1 MKKVMGKAGE
11 PSGGVAEPA
20 ATAGHPGDGAAA
32 YTGGCGGS
40 LRYPLGRYRA
50 AISVFFFLQGTV
62 FATWSARIP
71 DVKQALS
78 LNDAQLGTILFFFPL
93 GQLVSVPLSGYLVQK
108 YSSRALLLCVALL
121 YPLSLVGIG
130 LMPTRAALAGML
142 FLLGVAAN
150 LHNLAA
156 NTQAVGLE
164 KRYGRS
170 IIGTFHGMWSL
181 AGFVAG
187 LTSSFLAVRHVT
199 PFWHFCGVFG
209 FGLLAVT
216 VLHRFLLP
224 EDLAAGATD
233 TAGAESRR
241 RSRRDIRG
249 GEPQSLR
256 EATGG
261 GTAAVDGA
269 EEAVPAKEKATFNI
283 FRGMDR
289 YLCLLGF
296 LAFGC
301 MLCEGSVYDWSAV
314 YFGQTL
320 KVDPVWIRAGYTGCM
335 LAMASMRFLA
345 DGLVN
350 RIGAVKVV
358 RVSGFF
364 IAIGFL
370 TAVLFPRLL
379 PATVGFVLVGL
390 GISSVVPI
398 CYGMVK
404 NSRAMSAGRAINAV
418 STIGFFGFVAGPPVV
433 GYISEW
439 LGMRLAFALVACIGL
454 LTGLLAG
461 KLKLK

>member
-1 MKKVMGKAGE
+1 MKRLRRAGV
-11 PSGGVAEPA
+11 SAEP
-20 ATAGHPGDGAAA
+20 TAGLGTMAEP
-32 YTGGCGGS
+32 TLQIGG
-40 LRYPLGRYRA
+40 YPLKYYRI
-50 AISVFFFLQGTV
+50 AIGLFFFLQGTV

-71 DVKQALS
+71 DIKQALS

-108 YSSRALLLCVALL
+108 YGSRVLLSCLALL

-142 FLLGVAAN
+142 FVLGVMAN
-150 LHNLAA
+150 LHNLSV
-156 NTQAVGLE
+156 NTQAVSLE

-170 IIGTFHGMWSL
+170 IMGTFHGLWSL

-187 LTSSFLAVRHVT
+187 LTSSFLAVRHVA
-199 PFWHFCGVFG
+199 PLWHFCGVLG
-209 FGLLAVT
+209 FGLLAVAT
-216 VLHRFLLP
+216 LHRFLLP
-224 EDLAAGATD
+224 EDLAAGDA
-233 TAGAESRR
+233 AAE
-241 RSRRDIRG
+241 
-249 GEPQSLR
+249 
-256 EATGG
+256 
-261 GTAAVDGA
+261 AA
-269 EEAVPAKEKATFNI
+269 PAKEKATFNI
-283 FRGMDR
+283 FKGMDR
-289 YLCLLGF
+289 YLALLGF

-314 YFGQTL
+314 YFEQNL
-320 KVDPVWIRAGYTGCM
+320 QVDKAWIRAGYTGCM

-350 RIGAVKVV
+350 RIGAVKLV
-358 RVSGFF
+358 RISGFV

-370 TAVLFPRLL
+370 MAVLLPYLV
-379 PATVGFVLVGL
+379 PATIGFTLVGL
-390 GISSVVPI
+390 GVSSVVPV

-404 NSRAMSAGRAINAV
+404 GSRAMSAGRAINAV

-439 LGMRLAFALVACIGL
+439 LGMRPAFALVACIGL

-461 KLKLK
+461 RLKKSE

>member
-1 MKKVMGKAGE
+1 MTETRIK
-11 PSGGVAEPA
+11 
-20 ATAGHPGDGAAA
+20 
-32 YTGGCGGS
+32 
-40 LRYPLGRYRA
+40 YPLRWYRA
-50 AISVFFFLQGTV
+50 AIGLFFFLQGTV

-71 DVKQALS
+71 DIKQALQ
-78 LNDAQLGTILFFFPL
+78 LGDARLGTILFFFPL

-108 YSSRALLLCVALL
+108 YSSRAMLLCVALL

-130 LMPTRAALAGML
+130 LMPTAGALAAML
-142 FLLGVAAN
+142 FLLGVVAN
-150 LHNLAA
+150 LHNLSV
-156 NTQAVGLE
+156 NTQAVSLE

-170 IIGTFHGMWSL
+170 IIGTFHGLWSL

-187 LTSSFLAVRHVT
+187 LTSSFLVVHRVA
-199 PFWHFCGVFG
+199 PLWHFCGVAV
-209 FGLLAVT
+209 FGLVAVLS
-216 VLHRFLLP
+216 LHRFLLP
-224 EDLAAGATD
+224 EDLPAAAPADTPSGA
-233 TAGAESRR
+233 A
-241 RSRRDIRG
+241 
-249 GEPQSLR
+249 P
-256 EATGG
+256 
-261 GTAAVDGA
+261 V
-269 EEAVPAKEKATFNI
+269 KEKATFNI
-283 FRGMDR
+283 FKGMDR

-314 YFGQTL
+314 YFEQSLHVT
-320 KVDPVWIRAGYTGCM
+320 PAWIRAGYTGCM

-358 RVSGFF
+358 RISGFVM
-364 IAIGFL
+364 AAGFL
-370 TAVLFPRLL
+370 TAVLLPYLV

-390 GISSVVPI
+390 GVSSVVPV

-404 NSRAMSAGRAINAV
+404 GSRAMSAGRAINAV

-461 KLKLK
+461 RLEGK